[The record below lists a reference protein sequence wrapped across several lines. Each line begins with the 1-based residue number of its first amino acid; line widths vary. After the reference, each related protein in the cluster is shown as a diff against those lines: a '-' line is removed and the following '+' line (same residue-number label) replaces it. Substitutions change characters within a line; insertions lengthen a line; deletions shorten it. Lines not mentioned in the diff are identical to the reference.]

1 MDRKSRRILHFHRQK
16 KGKPAAPVH
25 PVEPHVQNARNVVA
39 MRIKIPKPLLLL
51 QQVSYFSMTVQDLNK
66 PRLLGHAVIV
76 WHIWY
81 TVPILNF
88 SQKNSPSLKKP
99 YFISSIE
106 NGHLLAGQQPDD
118 IKVVE
123 KQALTT
129 STGTSTAEVV
139 KVKVMNNGAQ
149 TTKTA
154 AAPPNQ
160 GLANKNK
167 EQERG
172 NKETS
177 LAFIMMVYVLVFLI
191 CHSPKLLLNLHE
203 ITTIR

>member
-1 MDRKSRRILHFHRQK
+1 M
-16 KGKPAAPVH
+16 VH
-25 PVEPHVQNARNVVA
+25 LVYSTYTQF
-39 MRIKIPKPLLLL
+39 
-51 QQVSYFSMTVQDLNK
+51 FS
-66 PRLLGHAVIV
+66 
-76 WHIWY
+76 
-81 TVPILNF
+81 
-88 SQKNSPSLKKP
+88 KNSPSLKKP